1 MPAHSTGN
9 LNSGCGPGRWRPG
22 QEPQLLLLADA
33 QDLLDLGRAVAGG
46 LEQCRGH
53 RFERG
58 GKRHHS
64 PALLVQGPAGGAP
77 ATNQLSQ
84 EPISAARSGSRSKT
98 YRRRIR
104 VSSRSSLASSSASRA
119 VSTTLRRRS
128 SSCSGLG
135 MPQSVGRQRRASPG
149 WRPGPTSPVPDKFHP
164 DRQRQCRRR
173 CRGPQGGG
181 PRPQASS
188 IA

>member
-53 RFERG
+53 HFERG

-128 SSCSGLG
+128 SSCSGL
-135 MPQSVGRQRRASPG
+135 QALGRGLMRPLLVLSLTRLLPG
-149 WRPGPTSPVPDKFHP
+149 RIATANLALIESSKELPNTYATFARKYLS
-164 DRQRQCRRR
+164 
-173 CRGPQGGG
+173 
-181 PRPQASS
+181 QAH
-188 IA
+188 